1 MMPKGP
7 SSRTLVVLFRV
18 LAFATL
24 LLSQTSWALPEFVR
38 YGYNNCTACHYSPSG
53 GGVLNPYG
61 REFSAN
67 TLSMIDGGGPFLFGA
82 VNLPSWLAM
91 QGELSTL
98 NLRDNDPATNTT
110 TPTNIFMQ
118 EDLEAALV
126 SKHFVLDATI
136 GRQDSAPSPHSE
148 FFSRRFY
155 LDYKPTDQISIRA
168 GKFLRNYGINT
179 DDHETEVKE
188 GLGFDQGSRIT
199 SKWPGSAK
207 SSRFTRQRTLVG
219 PTILAST
226 PRRASS

>member
-118 EDLEAALV
+118 EDLEAAEDRTPLLPPTAN
-126 SKHFVLDATI
+126 F
-136 GRQDSAPSPHSE
+136 SA
-148 FFSRRFY
+148 
-155 LDYKPTDQISIRA
+155 D
-168 GKFLRNYGINT
+168 
-179 DDHETEVKE
+179 
-188 GLGFDQGSRIT
+188 GFTWIT
-199 SKWPGSAK
+199 SPRIRFQFVPV
-207 SSRFTRQRTLVG
+207 SS
-219 PTILAST
+219 
-226 PRRASS
+226 